1 MLRSVHS
8 VIDAGMKGSLNQRWC
23 LRLLTLKIPTLKDRA
38 CLIYSPTAPE
48 SLDACYLRQDGPTI
62 VKSHLRRDKRSSLT
76 YVPIDRC

>member
-38 CLIYSPTAPE
+38 CLNTPLLHPSRLMLAICGKMVQ
-48 SLDACYLRQDGPTI
+48 L
-62 VKSHLRRDKRSSLT
+62 SSNLIFAET
-76 YVPIDRC
+76 REAL